1 MTTMHTDVDE
11 CREQVDECDQ
21 DCKNTDGSYIC
32 GCSSGFLLDPNGK
45 SCNGELTK
53 SPLKFSLGGINI
65 FELFTFIIDT
75 DECAE
80 GTHECQHVCN
90 NTPGSFHCSCFNGY
104 QLNNDS
110 STCSG
115 KPTSPY
121 MVIIVNHYAKLM
133 CFVFRC
139 WRVCYWSGWM
149 WSTLSQQHWLL
160 HMLLQWYI
168 HPQSRWIPLWWYIPY
183 V

>member
-1 MTTMHTDVDE
+1 MTTHTDVDE
-11 CREQVDECDQ
+11 CSEQVDECDQ

-65 FELFTFIIDT
+65 FELFAFIIDT

-121 MVIIVNHYAKLM
+121 MVIIVNRYAKLM

-139 WRVCYWSGWM
+139 
-149 WSTLSQQHWLL
+149 
-160 HMLLQWYI
+160 
-168 HPQSRWIPLWWYIPY
+168 
-183 V
+183 